1 MEVGS
6 IQPNHKFT
14 ISLQYHFTRK
24 YFVQLRHT
32 LVLSCCPPH
41 SFVICRPAP
50 RCSLCTPHWRTHIC
64 LVHLE
69 VQCPNR
75 SSSWQT
81 SEGYHTSLYTVTIK
95 VEKSRM
101 TVSKKT
107 WRLSQFMMHFSCS
120 PANPRSSQLSVGK
133 LFFWK
138 GQSLTCSQVWL
149 KHHTE
154 YGCQPYSSSESHSLW
169 FDTIARIY
177 RYQVHL
183 DRSLMYHKLYCP
195 QHY

>member
-1 MEVGS
+1 MNLLFHFSIILPGS
-6 IQPNHKFT
+6 
-14 ISLQYHFTRK
+14 
-24 YFVQLRHT
+24 T
-32 LVLSCCPPH
+32 LCKTYSRFLSCCPPH

-50 RCSLCTPHWRTHIC
+50 RCSLCTPHWRNHIC

-81 SEGYHTSLYTVTIK
+81 SEGYNTSLP
-95 VEKSRM
+95 EP
-101 TVSKKT
+101 SK
-107 WRLSQFMMHFSCS
+107 WRSQEWQYPKKLGDSLNLWCIF
-120 PANPRSSQLSVGK
+120 PVQPQPPPSSQLSVGK

-154 YGCQPYSSSESHSLW
+154 YGCQSYSSSANHSLW